1 MTLVISIDIVVL
13 SDLSPPN
20 ATTLRNLKHKPQ
32 LRNYRVVVSR
42 PTSSCCL
49 TCLCPIPPPCVYRS
63 VYHQSSISG
72 VTATV
77 FGATGFLGGYVS
89 QHLGACGSRAYIPNR
104 GCEMEARHLK
114 PMFDLGASA
123 HVMYSARDEK
133 VISRMLNKSN
143 VVINMIGK
151 YYETKHPVPTRR
163 ADGNLSHVNSSFE
176 EINID
181 IPRRL
186 AKLAREAG
194 VENFVHVSHIG
205 ADIDSPSRVLATKAA
220 GEAAV
225 REEFPGAVIVRPAT
239 MFGSEDRFLNWYA
252 YLAARLPAVPLIGD
266 GAALVQ
272 PIFVD
277 DVAKGIV
284 KLATSEASDVSGKT
298 FELGGQS
305 EFSRREV
312 AEFVYEITTQTPV
325 LLDTP
330 PRVCEMAAWFAQT
343 GIWGPLWT
351 PDLVALEQVDQVFTP
366 APDVYNLGDLGITP
380 TPIEKIAFSYLH
392 RYRQGGHYAIE
403 KGYH

>member
-1 MTLVISIDIVVL
+1 
-13 SDLSPPN
+13 
-20 ATTLRNLKHKPQ
+20 
-32 LRNYRVVVSR
+32 
-42 PTSSCCL
+42 
-49 TCLCPIPPPCVYRS
+49 
-63 VYHQSSISG
+63 
-72 VTATV
+72 
-77 FGATGFLGGYVS
+77 
-89 QHLGACGSRAYIPNR
+89 
-104 GCEMEARHLK
+104 
-114 PMFDLGASA
+114 
-123 HVMYSARDEK
+123 

-284 KLATSEASDVSGKT
+284 KLATSEARDVSGKT